1 MKKPA
6 PGLCFSS
13 HRLCSRFSERKHRG
27 EVLFSELAEP
37 PRRGRGRA
45 HEIQERHHATFTDSL
60 GAGTHSEKHRVQEA
74 LVTSSTY
81 PA

>member
-37 PRRGRGRA
+37 PRHGRGRA
-45 HEIQERHHATFTDSL
+45 HEIQERHHVW
-60 GAGTHSEKHRVQEA
+60 GARGRESQKRCPPEGNR
-74 LVTSSTY
+74 
-81 PA
+81 